1 MEITERDETLG
12 ISRQIVTFLQ
22 IYIYIYKWIMELKSV
37 KCLRIVLFYFFFL
50 IFSEQYKV
58 DEHFREWTARMN

>member
-22 IYIYIYKWIMELKSV
+22 IYIYINGW
-37 KCLRIVLFYFFFL
+37 
-50 IFSEQYKV
+50 
-58 DEHFREWTARMN
+58 N

>member
-1 MEITERDETLG
+1 MFEDR
-12 ISRQIVTFLQ
+12 F
-22 IYIYIYKWIMELKSV
+22 
-37 KCLRIVLFYFFFL
+37 VLFFFFL